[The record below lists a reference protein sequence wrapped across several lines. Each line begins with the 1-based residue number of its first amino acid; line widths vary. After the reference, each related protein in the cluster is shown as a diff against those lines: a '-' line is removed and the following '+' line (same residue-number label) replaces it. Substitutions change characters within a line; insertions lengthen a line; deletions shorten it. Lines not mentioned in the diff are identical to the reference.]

1 MKKQKFR
8 RESEDPIDLA
18 DWDLPKL
25 EEKLGSI
32 ETLLKEAV
40 GEVLQIAIE
49 EKASIDFNVLLEAGF
64 DDEKDL
70 LKTPDVDRMMI
81 TLPFGDGFFETE
93 WSINLTEEVKHII
106 DKHEE
111 MYSSSEEDIEE
122 DKIRLKVLSG
132 VFKLCAQM
140 LDDSVS
146 KDWGND

>member
-8 RESEDPIDLA
+8 RESENPIDLA
-18 DWDLPKL
+18 DWGLPKL

-49 EKASIDFNVLLEAGF
+49 EKASIDFNVLLELGF
-64 DDEKDL
+64 DDEEDL

-81 TLPFGDGFFETE
+81 TLPFGEEWFERE

-140 LDDSVS
+140 LDDSVN
-146 KDWGND
+146 KKWD